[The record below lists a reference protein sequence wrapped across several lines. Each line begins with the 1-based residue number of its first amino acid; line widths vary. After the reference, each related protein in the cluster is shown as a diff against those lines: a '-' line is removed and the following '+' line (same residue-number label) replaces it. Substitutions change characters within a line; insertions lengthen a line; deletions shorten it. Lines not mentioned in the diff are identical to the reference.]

1 MLSASKTCGR
11 VSTASGP
18 ARPVPC
24 VSRITRPCVPASLGK
39 TMADG
44 WIDLASLVANSSG
57 SKSPWDELATQIGKE
72 VYVDVAGWHLYLRD
86 MTAAPGLKM
95 HTALAQQLGPQSTKR
110 VSEAEVGAVL
120 KKVPVKLGAGKT
132 QLSLYDVVPAM
143 CLGDLT
149 RILEDYGRR

>member
-1 MLSASKTCGR
+1 
-11 VSTASGP
+11 
-18 ARPVPC
+18 
-24 VSRITRPCVPASLGK
+24 
-39 TMADG
+39 
-44 WIDLASLVANSSG
+44 
-57 SKSPWDELATQIGKE
+57 
-72 VYVDVAGWHLYLRD
+72 
-86 MTAAPGLKM
+86 
-95 HTALAQQLGPQSTKR
+95 STKR